1 MTVRKTKNLVR
12 GRITVAVGFDEQTP
26 ALVESA
32 VSFARK
38 FDYQLRFVHVI
49 EGPDFDPMAIDMP
62 GFYSVPPVVRVSE
75 EHLKADRQNQMRELL
90 ERIDPEIRTGGHIL
104 HGDGPR
110 VLIAD
115 AVSSNC
121 SAIMTACNVESYHL
135 MPSGF
140 SMALTLMHE
149 APLPVI
155 VVSKDAVIDF
165 SENGFKILVADDL
178 LDSNREVVRK
188 AYELASAVNSCHVRH
203 VHVHGDFREVMRDTW
218 MDVLEKKNLLT
229 GGSDTPESIWAKEY
243 NMRLEKMKKQGEPH
257 CGVAEENGVVIK
269 YDIRTGKVADE
280 VHSVVEEF
288 KPNLIFYGRHKF
300 WRAKPFL
307 IGRMPF
313 RSMLQEK
320 KPVVMIP
327 AREDMYAA
335 ISLP

>member
-1 MTVRKTKNLVR
+1 MTKQKNRNLVR
-12 GRITVAVGFDEQTP
+12 GRITVAVGFDDQTP
-26 ALVESA
+26 SLVESA

-38 FDYQLRFVHVI
+38 FDYQLRFVNVI
-49 EGPDFDPMAIDMP
+49 EGPEFDPMAIDMP
-62 GFYSVPPVVRVSE
+62 GFYSVPPVIRISE
-75 EHLKADRQNQMRELL
+75 EHLKADRQDQMRRLL
-90 ERIDPEIRTGGHIL
+90 DGIDPEVRAGGYIL
-104 HGDGPR
+104 HGDGPQ

-115 AVSSNC
+115 AVSANS
-121 SAIMTACNVESYHL
+121 SAIMTACNIESYHL

-155 VVSKDAVIDF
+155 VVSKEARLDF
-165 SENGFKILVADDL
+165 TDSDFKILVADDL

-188 AYELASAVNSCHVRH
+188 AYELASAVNSGHVRH
-203 VHVHGDFREVMRDTW
+203 VHVHGDFREMMRDTW
-218 MDVLEKKNLLT
+218 MDVVEKNKFLKAGN
-229 GGSDTPESIWAKEY
+229 DTPDSLWAKEY
-243 NMRLEKMKKQGEPH
+243 NLRLEKMKKQGEPFS
-257 CGVAEENGVVIK
+257 GAAEENGVDIK
-269 YDIRTGKVADE
+269 FDIRTGKVADE
-280 VHSVVEEF
+280 VHSVIEEF

-320 KPVVMIP
+320 KPVMMIP
-327 AREDMYAA
+327 SRDDMYAA